1 MVERQREILGFRN
14 ELNDQRVQLERFT
27 IKIGA
32 KMNVDEFEGKVAGK
46 ADSDFVDSLQN
57 RVDFLE
63 LQYKQTM
70 VVLNES
76 LGLH

>member
-1 MVERQREILGFRN
+1 M
-14 ELNDQRVQLERFT
+14 
-27 IKIGA
+27 KIGA
-32 KMNVDEFEGKVAGK
+32 KMNVDEFEGKVATK
-46 ADSDFVDSLQN
+46 ADSDLVDSVQN

-70 VVLNES
+70 VILNES